1 MSKNIFFEQKG
12 PFLLSQLLENVKI
25 KNKIKFF
32 DVKTLTDAS
41 IRDLTFFESSAYIE
55 AAKNT
60 KALFCLT
67 TDKLK
72 NYLPKSCEAIIVK
85 NVLFELCKI
94 TKKFYP
100 TADIDTPD
108 RLLKVPKKTLYLN
121 VKFGNNILVGKNCK
135 IGKNTSIGSNTIIES
150 NVLIGNNCVI
160 GSQVVLRN
168 SLMRQN

>member
-60 KALFCLT
+60 KALSVIKGFTSELS
-67 TDKLK
+67 KSSNFENLK
-72 NYLPKSCEAIIVK
+72 
-85 NVLFELCKI
+85 F
-94 TKKFYP
+94 
-100 TADIDTPD
+100 
-108 RLLKVPKKTLYLN
+108 
-121 VKFGNNILVGKNCK
+121 
-135 IGKNTSIGSNTIIES
+135 
-150 NVLIGNNCVI
+150 
-160 GSQVVLRN
+160 
-168 SLMRQN
+168 